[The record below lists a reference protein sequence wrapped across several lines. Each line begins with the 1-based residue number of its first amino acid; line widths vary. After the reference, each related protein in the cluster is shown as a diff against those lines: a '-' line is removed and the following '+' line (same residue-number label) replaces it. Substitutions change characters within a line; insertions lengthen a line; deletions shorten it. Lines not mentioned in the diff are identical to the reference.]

1 MQINDKEIPYSFSQN
16 RLYNDC
22 PRKYKY
28 RYFDGIKEPTNDNL
42 ELGSAIHKV
51 LETMHKENTPGN
63 LESLEYFAA
72 RDKIIDLKGLL
83 YWEKLFRELCDLQ
96 EAKPDYNLGRELEL
110 RQDDFIAIIDLVHNY
125 AVHSHKYTLCDYKVT
140 KKPKTTGSVYDE
152 GQLLIY
158 KYLWC
163 MEHPEVKPDDVAV
176 QYINILPYMSG
187 QIVTM
192 TEPIVPSFE
201 TCEQVFNSV
210 MKTKEKILTGEFPKK
225 KKWCNWC
232 YYKEMCQKDNT

>member
-42 ELGSAIHKV
+42 ELGSAIHK
-51 LETMHKENTPGN
+51 LFETYHMN
-63 LESLEYFAA
+63 LIDTTERNDAI
-72 RDKIIDLKGLL
+72 DTIIRLKGQ
-83 YWEKLFRELCDLQ
+83 YYYDKLITEFLQLTEASNLC
-96 EAKPDYNLGRELEL
+96 NLGRELEL
-110 RQDDFIAIIDLVHNY
+110 EIDDFIIIIDLVHNY

-140 KKPKTTGSVYDE
+140 KKPKTIQSIYDE

-163 MEHPEVKPDDVAV
+163 LEHPEVNPDDVAV
-176 QYINILPYMSG
+176 QYVNILPYLSG
-187 QIVTM
+187 KIIST
-192 TEPIVPSFE
+192 TEPQVPSLE
-201 TCEQVFNSV
+201 TCKQVYESALRN
-210 MKTKEKILTGEFPKK
+210 KQKILDSEFPKK
-225 KKWCNWC
+225 KTWCRWC
-232 YYKEMCQKDNT
+232 FYRDKCQQDND